1 MVFELFSATTSS
13 TNNSKTWAWPNFMN
27 FVSNSLELNTVFSY
41 TIAGKIKT
49 LLWYENQLCL
59 TVSCSVIEFDME
71 ELRIGKYLVF
81 ISLTFSADMC
91 EKNSLRKVFR
101 IWNPAFDLIDPM
113 PKNKTGCQLHFLFLL
128 LLLLL

>member
-1 MVFELFSATTSS
+1 
-13 TNNSKTWAWPNFMN
+13 MN
-27 FVSNSLELNTVFSY
+27 FVSNPLELNTVFCY

-71 ELRIGKYLVF
+71 ELKIGKYLVF

-91 EKNSLRKVFR
+91 EKNSFRKVLK
-101 IWNPAFDLIDPM
+101 I
-113 PKNKTGCQLHFLFLL
+113 
-128 LLLLL
+128 